1 MLPAD
6 YSMNRGV
13 QGDYLAASLANGTV
27 VVLDLAM
34 DCARATTLTKTAPA
48 ADVKQLTNN
57 AVAWSPDGAYLAVPG
72 RSAAST
78 STTGA
83 PFYRPPPAYD
93 EHTRVCLSLRRG

>member
-1 MLPAD
+1 
-6 YSMNRGV
+6 MNRGV

-72 RSAAST
+72 KVRGVNLYNRCAVL
-78 STTGA
+78 
-83 PFYRPPPAYD
+83 PPPP
-93 EHTRVCLSLRRG
+93 RL